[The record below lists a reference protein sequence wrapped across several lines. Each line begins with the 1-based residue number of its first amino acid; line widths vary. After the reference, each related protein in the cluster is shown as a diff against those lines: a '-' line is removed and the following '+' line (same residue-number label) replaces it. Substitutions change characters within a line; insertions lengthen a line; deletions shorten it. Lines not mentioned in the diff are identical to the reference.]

1 MEKYVEPIIHD
12 LFIAIRMHIPRS
24 NSNFDLKKKPKHPDK
39 GLKHVNGWNT
49 CESVWLI
56 YYLKN

>member
-39 GLKHVNGWNT
+39 GLKHVNGW
-49 CESVWLI
+49 EHL
-56 YYLKN
+56 